1 MNRLVWISGLAG
13 VMLAGAAS
21 VSAAH
26 DAPQAASLA
35 KAPRAVLEC
44 RTDAMTRTAFRRE
57 HGSAP
62 VFITA
67 REAVRAARADA
78 VWSAP
83 RCMTPREYARLT
95 QAMADNARVR

>member
-1 MNRLVWISGLAG
+1 MNRVVWISGLAG

-21 VSAAH
+21 ASAAH
-26 DAPQAASLA
+26 DAPQV